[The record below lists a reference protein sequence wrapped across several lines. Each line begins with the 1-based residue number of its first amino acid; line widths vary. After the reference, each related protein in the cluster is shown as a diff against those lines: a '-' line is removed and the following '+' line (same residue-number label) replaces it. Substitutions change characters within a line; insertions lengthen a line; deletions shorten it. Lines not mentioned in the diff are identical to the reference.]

1 MTFKLSLRPIAS
13 ARSGQVYGSGKMFL
27 YEVDG
32 LPDGQVIS
40 IRNVRASVQEPVWEV
55 GKHQKGQETRWTGS
69 FKTAEE
75 ALAHLQDEIDAAD
88 FADVAEV

>member
-40 IRNVRASVQEPVWEV
+40 VRNVRAIVQEPVWEV

-75 ALAHLQDEIDAAD
+75 ALAHLQEEIDAAD